1 MLTMDL
7 GQRRR
12 RPQSHTLSK
21 GFQYGENPMI
31 SRQSSQQMISHD
43 GLPRGLSD
51 QHFIAT
57 TPALPL
63 PAQSY
68 SLTNSMTEL
77 PQPTTL
83 WSNQSVT
90 QWNYDDQTP
99 NGYCKNSATVVAN
112 SQNNFSHGSY
122 YPDLPRTWASY
133 DPQILNDD
141 NGTMDQSEPIYT
153 MEDEN
158 NHGPKS
164 PALSAPDFDDPN
176 GPQPY
181 SHITL
186 CQSPKMEDEAP
197 GSRLGDFD
205 QSARFSPPP
214 NDDSEDGGMMSR
226 EMTAMDVDD
235 QATDEPYAKLI
246 HRALM
251 SAPNHSMVLQ
261 EIYQWFRE
269 NTTKGSADSKGWMN
283 SIRHNLSMNAVRCL
297 NSISDITVSDNL

>member
-12 RPQSHTLSK
+12 RPHSHTLSK
-21 GFQYGENPMI
+21 GFQYGENPVM

-51 QHFIAT
+51 QHFVAT
-57 TPALPL
+57 TPALSL

-68 SLTNSMTEL
+68 SLTSPMTDL
-77 PQPTTL
+77 PQSTTL
-83 WSNQSVT
+83 WSHQSVT
-90 QWNYDDQTP
+90 PLNYDDQTP
-99 NGYCKNSATVVAN
+99 DGYYKSSATVSAN
-112 SQNNFSHGSY
+112 NHNNFSHASY
-122 YPDLPRTWASY
+122 YPNLPRTWPSY
-133 DPQILNDD
+133 DPQILNDN
-141 NGTMDQSEPIYT
+141 NGTMDHFESFYA
-153 MEDEN
+153 MEEEN
-158 NHGPKS
+158 HQGTTS
-164 PALSAPDFDDPN
+164 PALSAPELDDPS
-176 GPQPY
+176 GLQQY
-181 SHITL
+181 SHISL
-186 CQSPKMEDEAP
+186 SQSPKMEDEAP
-197 GSRLGDFD
+197 GSRLGDFNH
-205 QSARFSPPP
+205 SARFSLPP
-214 NDDSEDGGMMSR
+214 NDDSDDGATMSQ
-226 EMTAMDVDD
+226 EMTTIDVDD

-297 NSISDITVSDNL
+297 TPIRDTTVSDNI